1 MLLALTGSVE
11 SYKPSPWNKGL
22 HPQLNIYKNILI
34 IHQEISFYSDPK
46 FSQVDKGS

>member
-11 SYKPSPWNKGL
+11 SHKPSAWFKGL
-22 HPQLNIYKNILI
+22 HPQLNIYEIILI
-34 IHQEISFYSDPK
+34 AHPEMFFYNDPK